1 MYVQETERDLKKHH
15 MIAATL
21 TSVLLIPILLTLLLC
36 AHLPNISYSLR
47 FVPIFVL
54 IVLVSC
60 VLCIFNVYR
69 IATRRD
75 QDDDR
80 TTLHLFVLSC
90 LNFTLLSLVI
100 AAVLFII
107 LKLDK
112 VIDWEWSVVFVPIWI
127 LDSLFVCVD
136 IVIISQIVIAMR
148 GEDDNRTR
156 VEYVG
161 RLAAFVFLLNVL
173 VIPGIVS
180 EMLVTIE
187 DLRAIIQVSPL
198 IASYAIILLVVVID
212 RVISVMIWFERL
224 LLKWDTR
231 SKLREKMKTERS
243 LHSVMNRENVPIS
256 FSIVDV
262 YDHEEKEHKD
272 DDDLKE
278 EEDETRHVESK
289 VEALRDGNLANF
301 NKMLQSFRSASTE
314 QDLLSLIE
322 KMSSCI
328 SKSTPACRVRMR
340 RSLLDLVRHNK
351 KMVSS
356 KAWTERVRDNFA
368 DLLREATPLFSFMRI
383 LMDEISLTNNY

>member
-1 MYVQETERDLKKHH
+1 M
-15 MIAATL
+15 
-21 TSVLLIPILLTLLLC
+21 
-36 AHLPNISYSLR
+36 
-47 FVPIFVL
+47 
-54 IVLVSC
+54 
-60 VLCIFNVYR
+60 
-69 IATRRD
+69 
-75 QDDDR
+75 
-80 TTLHLFVLSC
+80 
-90 LNFTLLSLVI
+90 
-100 AAVLFII
+100 
-107 LKLDK
+107 
-112 VIDWEWSVVFVPIWI
+112 PIWI

-136 IVIISQIVIAMR
+136 SVIISQIVIAMR

-243 LHSVMNRENVPIS
+243 LHSGMNRENVPIS

-278 EEDETRHVESK
+278 EGFALLCVAYPKSDLHIIIGDEVED
-289 VEALRDGNLANF
+289 NLYKNQF
-301 NKMLQSFRSASTE
+301 GQYQK
-314 QDLLSLIE
+314 
-322 KMSSCI
+322 
-328 SKSTPACRVRMR
+328 
-340 RSLLDLVRHNK
+340 
-351 KMVSS
+351 
-356 KAWTERVRDNFA
+356 
-368 DLLREATPLFSFMRI
+368 
-383 LMDEISLTNNY
+383 